1 MKTTFNDVVSSKVLW
16 AANEKGSARELLFR
30 FQPASL
36 SENFSQSPIVVA
48 FQTAFVPNHHGFSSW
63 ISAAQQRT
71 CVHRHQNKTINNNN
85 NHNNINKYIT
95 KTVIRRLETMI
106 LLMMTAT
113 TTTTTMAM
121 TLIVMVAITQ
131 LLLLILILILILMNL
146 FWPPFQR

>member
-1 MKTTFNDVVSSKVLW
+1 M
-16 AANEKGSARELLFR
+16 GSAVE
-30 FQPASL
+30 FQLHSN
-36 SENFSQSPIVVA
+36 EHVYID
-48 FQTAFVPNHHGFSSW
+48 
-63 ISAAQQRT
+63 IKID
-71 CVHRHQNKTINNNN
+71 KTINNSKR
-85 NHNNINKYIT
+85 HKNINKYIT